1 MRIDGA
7 VPGMEIIWFAEKP
20 YESSKFLF
28 TVRSNQNKRAT
39 ALNLNVTL
47 KELNFFISLDPPV
60 LVSKSET

>member
-7 VPGMEIIWFAEKP
+7 VPGIEIIWFAEKP
-20 YESSKFLF
+20 YEISKFLF

-47 KELNFFISLDPPV
+47 K
-60 LVSKSET
+60 